1 MSMRFIGRLVL
12 FLTLSLFFVSVSGRN
27 ERPFFF
33 SHLGVEDGLSQVSV
47 LNIFQDSEGYIWFG
61 TRNGANRYDG
71 YEFKIY
77 QNEVNNQAS
86 ISDNY
91 IRSINED
98 SQKNIWVGTSNGMN
112 CIDYKTKKITRFYP
126 QIINPD
132 ISTNAVHRFFKH
144 SDGHLYAFTTRSMLK
159 CSPDKTVEYM
169 PYLTEVESPI
179 YAIVQDEQEDIYIG
193 TEESGLY
200 IFSSDWKLKHH
211 FPADSSSNRETLP
224 TSTITVLLASANNTF
239 IGTDENGVCVYNKE
253 KQSFKRLNTSN
264 SGLNNN
270 SVRTMLPLNKDS
282 ILIGTFRGLNILNT
296 TDMHISPIEMN
307 MDEEGSLS
315 HYSIHSMLIDRD
327 QTLWVGT
334 YSAGVN
340 YHSPFYKPVSFITPE
355 AFTGIIGKGGEDENG
370 KMWFATEGGGLLFY
384 DPLNGKQQLYPIKP
398 LHEGNYEIN
407 IIKSILIKGDSIF
420 CSTHFGSVY
429 LFSIKSK
436 QFRLLYDFKHN
447 DIMTLYLDSR
457 QRLWIPT
464 FTPYQTVLVDG
475 KDYINMFDIN
485 GEKQQLKGI
494 NAINEIEP
502 NVFLLGGY
510 NDSLYLYDMNKQ
522 VMQNISVRLRS
533 KDKNQRLGTIAY
545 ILKDYEDELWIATT
559 KGGLFRL
566 DKNLELVKNY
576 QKEDGL
582 SASYITSISI
592 DRKGDIWV
600 VTGNELYK
608 LNRFYDKF
616 NQVKPVDSPTQEFTL
631 YAGDC
636 ISSDGTLYFPG
647 NRGILSINPQKMTTN
662 PNSPPIYITSL
673 VVNNPGNS
681 SDKNEQ
687 NTILYPSEYE
697 DKITLDADQSSITI
711 RYTAINYV
719 HSEENSYAY
728 MLEGADQSWH
738 QIGNR
743 REAYYSNLRP
753 GKYIFR
759 VKASNN
765 DGVWNP
771 QEATLHITV
780 DPPFYQTWWAYLT
793 YLVIISL
800 IIMRIVQQQHRKHE
814 REREEKYKQ
823 LEQDKMNELHEERMR
838 MFTNFSHELRTPLT
852 LIINP
857 LNDLLQRVTF
867 SPEVKEALQM
877 IKKNTGRMLLLVNNL
892 MDIQRYEA
900 GKSILQKTRFN
911 FSSFI
916 REMYHS
922 FESVAHNRDIRF
934 TLENE
939 LPELYFTCYDEAEIE
954 KVFFNL
960 LSNAFKFTPANGC
973 VTIRI
978 KRISQSQCEMLPMF
992 PEQQAST
999 LIESS
1004 YLLIEIVDTG
1014 KGLNK
1019 EEAEKIFEPFYRAE
1033 EDIHKQVAGTGIG
1046 LSLTRSIVLQHQG
1059 CIWTDSSEEKGTD
1072 FLILLPDTEK
1082 QDIKKEE
1089 ETVNPHS
1096 SEISKKVALL
1106 VEETEAR
1113 NKQTVLLVDDNQEVL
1128 QYLEQQL
1135 QPDYIVMKA
1144 INGKDALEQ
1153 LEGTFPNI
1161 VISDVMMPEM
1171 NGLELCKRIKESQ
1184 DFCHIP
1190 VILLTAKSMVSQ
1202 IEEGLEAG
1210 ADDYIV
1216 KPFQVSLLK
1225 ARIRNLLSL
1234 REKMKI
1240 IYGESLTLRNLGVEE
1255 PEEDNDF
1262 LTQYID
1268 IVKANISNQELDVS
1282 VIYQALGMSRANFYR
1297 KVKAVTGLSPIELIK
1312 NIRLEAGAKL
1322 LKESNMNV
1330 SEIAQHIGFSSRSY
1344 FARSFKAVYG
1354 MSPTEYQEK

>member
-1 MSMRFIGRLVL
+1 MAKIQKQILIYIILLIHCF
-12 FLTLSLFFVSVSGRN
+12 SGYAEN
-27 ERPFFF
+27 ENPFFF
-33 SHLGVEDGLSQVSV
+33 SHLGVEDGLSQVSI
-47 LNIFQDSEGYIWFG
+47 LSIFQDSEGYIWFG

-71 YEFKIY
+71 YEFKVY
-77 QNEVNNQAS
+77 QNEVNNPAS

-91 IRSINED
+91 IRKISED
-98 SQKNIWVGTSNGMN
+98 KDKNIWIGTSNGVN
-112 CIDYKTKKITRFYP
+112 CIDYKTQQISRFYP
-126 QIINPD
+126 QAINPQ
-132 ISTNAVHRFFKH
+132 ITTNAVNNFLRHA
-144 SDGHLYAFTTRSMLK
+144 DGELYAFTTRSILK
-159 CSPDKTVEYM
+159 CNSDKTVEEM
-169 PYLTEVESPI
+169 PYLTEMESPI
-179 YAIVQDEQEDIYIG
+179 HSIAQDNAGDIFIG
-193 TEESGLY
+193 TEDKGLY
-200 IFSSDWKLKHH
+200 IFTSGWKLKKHYL
-211 FPADSSSNRETLP
+211 PDSSNNQQTLP
-224 TSTITVLLASANNTF
+224 ISTISALLPGLGNTVF
-239 IGTDENGVCVYNKE
+239 IGTNENGLCLYNKKE
-253 KQSFKRLNTSN
+253 QTFTRLNTDN

-270 SVRTMLPLNKDS
+270 SVRHLTVLSKDS

-296 TDMHISPIEMN
+296 QNMIITPIN
-307 MDEEGSLS
+307 MDMKAKGALS

-340 YHSPFYKPVSFITPE
+340 YHSPFYRPASFITTNSF
-355 AFTGIIGKGGEDENG
+355 AGIIGQGREDSNG
-370 KMWFATEGGGLLFY
+370 NMWFATEGAGLLY
-384 DPLNGKQQLYPIKP
+384 YNPRTEEQKLYPIKP
-398 LHEGNYEIN
+398 LQAGNYEIN
-407 IIKSILIKGDSIF
+407 ILKSILIQGDSIL

-429 LFSIKSK
+429 LFSIRDK
-436 QFRLLYDFKHN
+436 QYKKIHDYKYN
-447 DIMTLYLDSR
+447 DINTLYINSK

-464 FTPYQTVLVDG
+464 NTPDQTVMADKEKTTSYFNV
-475 KDYINMFDIN
+475 N
-485 GEKQQLKGI
+485 GHKKQFRGMCLIK
-494 NAINEIEP
+494 ELEP
-502 NVFLLGGY
+502 DVFLFGAIS
-510 NDSLYLYDMNKQ
+510 DSVFVYDMNKETTTDLTTLL
-522 VMQNISVRLRS
+522 QNG
-533 KDKNQRLGTIAY
+533 DKRKRLGSISGA
-545 ILKDYEDELWIATT
+545 LKDDNQFIWIATT

-566 DKNLELVKNY
+566 DSNLNLIQNY
-576 QKEDGL
+576 QKENGL
-582 SASYITSISI
+582 SESYINSLSI
-592 DRKGDIWV
+592 DKNGDIWV
-600 VTGNELYK
+600 VTGKELYK
-608 LNRFYDKF
+608 LNRPENKF
-616 NQVKPVDSPTQEFTL
+616 ELVKPVDSPTQEYSL
-631 YAGDC
+631 YANNC
-636 ISSDGTLYFPG
+636 VSNDGTLYFPG
-647 NRGILSINPQKMTTN
+647 NQGILAINPQKVITN
-662 PNSPPIYITSL
+662 PNRPPVYVTSL
-673 VVNNPGNS
+673 LINSQEDPEGLPTYQELLPLQYNNN
-681 SDKNEQ
+681 
-687 NTILYPSEYE
+687 
-697 DKITLDADQSSITI
+697 ITLKASQGNITI
-711 RYTAINYV
+711 RYSALNFI
-719 HSEENSYAY
+719 HSEDNSYAY
-728 MLEGADQSWH
+728 MMEGADHNWH
-738 QIGNR
+738 NIGNR
-743 REAYYSNLRP
+743 REAYYSNLSP
-753 GKYIFR
+753 GKYTFR
-759 VKASNN
+759 VKAANN

-771 QEATLHITV
+771 EEAVLHITV
-780 DPPFYQTWWAYLT
+780 NPPFYKTWWAYSL
-793 YLVIISL
+793 YLCILSL
-800 IIMRIVQQQHRKHE
+800 IITLIIRWQHRKHE
-814 REREEKYKQ
+814 REREEKYRQ
-823 LEQDKMNELHEERMR
+823 LEQERMNELHEERMR

-892 MDIQRYEA
+892 MDIQKYEA

-911 FSSFI
+911 FSAFI
-916 REMYHS
+916 QEMYHS
-922 FESVAHNRDIRF
+922 FESVAHNRNIQF
-934 TLENE
+934 TLKNE
-939 LPELYFTCYDEAEIE
+939 LPEPYFTCYDEAEIE

-960 LSNAFKFTPANGC
+960 LSNAFKFTPANGN
-973 VTIRI
+973 VTLRI
-978 KRISQSQCEMLPMF
+978 KRISQGQCETLPMF
-992 PEQQAST
+992 PEQQSST
-999 LIESS
+999 LIEPS

-1014 KGLNK
+1014 KGFNK
-1019 EEAEKIFEPFYRAE
+1019 KEAEKIFEPFYRAE

-1059 CIWTDSSEEKGTD
+1059 CIWTDSTEEKGTN
-1072 FLILLPDTEK
+1072 FQILLPDTEM

-1089 ETVNPHS
+1089 ETINSHP

-1128 QYLEQQL
+1128 LYLEQQL
-1135 QPDYIVMKA
+1135 QPDYTVMKA

-1153 LEGTFPNI
+1153 LESTFPNI

-1202 IEEGLEAG
+1202 VEEGLEAG

-1225 ARIRNLLSL
+1225 ARVRNLLSL
-1234 REKMKI
+1234 REKMKS

-1255 PEEDNDF
+1255 PDEDNDF

>member
-1 MSMRFIGRLVL
+1 MAKIQKQILIYIILLIHCF
-12 FLTLSLFFVSVSGRN
+12 SGYAEN
-27 ERPFFF
+27 ENPFFF
-33 SHLGVEDGLSQVSV
+33 SHLGVEDGLSQVSI
-47 LNIFQDSEGYIWFG
+47 LSIFQDSEGYIWFG

-71 YEFKIY
+71 YEFKVY
-77 QNEVNNQAS
+77 QNEVNNPAS

-91 IRSINED
+91 IRKISED
-98 SQKNIWVGTSNGMN
+98 KDKNIWIGTSNGVN
-112 CIDYKTKKITRFYP
+112 CIDYKTQQISRFYP
-126 QIINPD
+126 QAINPQ
-132 ISTNAVHRFFKH
+132 ITTNAVNNFLRHA
-144 SDGHLYAFTTRSMLK
+144 DGELYAFTTRSILK
-159 CSPDKTVEYM
+159 CNSDKTVEEM
-169 PYLTEVESPI
+169 PYLTEMESPI
-179 YAIVQDEQEDIYIG
+179 HSIAQDNAGDIFIG
-193 TEESGLY
+193 TEDKGLY
-200 IFSSDWKLKHH
+200 IFTSGWKLKKHYL
-211 FPADSSSNRETLP
+211 PDSSNNQQTLP
-224 TSTITVLLASANNTF
+224 ISTISALLPGLGNTVF
-239 IGTDENGVCVYNKE
+239 IGTNENGLCLYNKKE
-253 KQSFKRLNTSN
+253 QTFTRLNTDN

-270 SVRTMLPLNKDS
+270 SVRHLTVLSKDS

-296 TDMHISPIEMN
+296 QNMIITPIN
-307 MDEEGSLS
+307 MDMKAKGALS

-340 YHSPFYKPVSFITPE
+340 YHSPFYRPASFITTNSF
-355 AFTGIIGKGGEDENG
+355 AGIIGQGREDSNG
-370 KMWFATEGGGLLFY
+370 NMWFATEGAGLLY
-384 DPLNGKQQLYPIKP
+384 YNPRTEEQKLYPIKP
-398 LHEGNYEIN
+398 LQAGNYEIN
-407 IIKSILIKGDSIF
+407 ILKSILIQGDSIL

-429 LFSIKSK
+429 LFSIRDK
-436 QFRLLYDFKHN
+436 QYKKIHDYKYN
-447 DIMTLYLDSR
+447 DINTLYIDSK

-464 FTPYQTVLVDG
+464 NTPDQTVMADKEKTTSYFNV
-475 KDYINMFDIN
+475 N
-485 GEKQQLKGI
+485 GHKKQFRGMCLIK
-494 NAINEIEP
+494 ELEP
-502 NVFLLGGY
+502 DVFLFGAIS
-510 NDSLYLYDMNKQ
+510 DSVFVYDMNKETTTDLTTLL
-522 VMQNISVRLRS
+522 QNG
-533 KDKNQRLGTIAY
+533 DKRKRLGSISGA
-545 ILKDYEDELWIATT
+545 LKDDNQFIWIATT

-566 DKNLELVKNY
+566 DSNLNLIQNY
-576 QKEDGL
+576 QKENGL
-582 SASYITSISI
+582 SESYINSLSI
-592 DRKGDIWV
+592 DKNGDIWV
-600 VTGNELYK
+600 VTGKELYK
-608 LNRFYDKF
+608 LNRPENKF
-616 NQVKPVDSPTQEFTL
+616 ELVKPVDSPTQEYSL
-631 YAGDC
+631 YANNC
-636 ISSDGTLYFPG
+636 VSNDGTLYFPG
-647 NRGILSINPQKMTTN
+647 NQGILAINPQKVITN
-662 PNSPPIYITSL
+662 PNRPPVYVTSL
-673 VVNNPGNS
+673 LINSQEDPEGLPTYQELLPLQYNNN
-681 SDKNEQ
+681 
-687 NTILYPSEYE
+687 
-697 DKITLDADQSSITI
+697 ITLKASQGNITI
-711 RYTAINYV
+711 RYSALNFI
-719 HSEENSYAY
+719 HSEDNSYAY
-728 MLEGADQSWH
+728 MMEGADHNWH
-738 QIGNR
+738 NIGNR
-743 REAYYSNLRP
+743 REAYYSNLSP
-753 GKYIFR
+753 GKYTFR
-759 VKASNN
+759 VKAANN

-771 QEATLHITV
+771 EEAVLHITV
-780 DPPFYQTWWAYLT
+780 NPPFYKTWWAYSL
-793 YLVIISL
+793 YLCILSL
-800 IIMRIVQQQHRKHE
+800 IITLIIRWQHRKHE
-814 REREEKYKQ
+814 REREEKYRQ
-823 LEQDKMNELHEERMR
+823 LEQERMNELHEERMR

-892 MDIQRYEA
+892 MDIQKYEA

-911 FSSFI
+911 FSAFI
-916 REMYHS
+916 QEMYHS
-922 FESVAHNRDIRF
+922 FESVAHNRNIQF
-934 TLENE
+934 TLKNE
-939 LPELYFTCYDEAEIE
+939 LPEPYFTCYDEAEIE

-960 LSNAFKFTPANGC
+960 LSNAFKFTPANGN
-973 VTIRI
+973 VTLRI
-978 KRISQSQCEMLPMF
+978 KRISQGQCETLPMF
-992 PEQQAST
+992 PEQQSST
-999 LIESS
+999 LIEPS

-1014 KGLNK
+1014 KGFNK
-1019 EEAEKIFEPFYRAE
+1019 KEAEKIFEPFYRAE

-1059 CIWTDSSEEKGTD
+1059 CIWTDSTEEKGTN
-1072 FLILLPDTEK
+1072 FQILLPDTEM

-1089 ETVNPHS
+1089 ETINSHP

-1128 QYLEQQL
+1128 LYLEQQL
-1135 QPDYIVMKA
+1135 QPDYTVMKA

-1153 LEGTFPNI
+1153 LESTFPNI

-1202 IEEGLEAG
+1202 VEEGLEAG

-1225 ARIRNLLSL
+1225 ARVRNLLSL
-1234 REKMKI
+1234 REKMKS

-1255 PEEDNDF
+1255 PDEDNDF

>member
-1 MSMRFIGRLVL
+1 MGVIYRLM
-12 FLTLSLFFVSVSGRN
+12 LTLILSLHLITIYAEN
-27 ERPFFF
+27 ENPFFF
-33 SHLGVEDGLSQVSV
+33 SHLGVEDGLSQVSI
-47 LNIFQDSEGYIWFG
+47 LSIFQDSEGYIWFG

-71 YEFKIY
+71 YEFKVY
-77 QNEVNNQAS
+77 QNEVNNPAS

-91 IRSINED
+91 IRKISED
-98 SQKNIWVGTSNGMN
+98 KNKNIWIGTSNGVN
-112 CIDYKTKKITRFYP
+112 CIDYKTQQISRFYP
-126 QIINPD
+126 QAINPQ
-132 ISTNAVHRFFKH
+132 ITTNAVNNFLRHA
-144 SDGHLYAFTTRSMLK
+144 DGELYAFTTRSILK
-159 CSPDKTVEYM
+159 CNSDKTVEEM
-169 PYLTEVESPI
+169 PYLTKMESPI
-179 YAIVQDEQEDIYIG
+179 HSIAQDNAGDIFIG
-193 TEESGLY
+193 TEDKGLY
-200 IFSSDWKLKHH
+200 IFTSGWKLKKHYL
-211 FPADSSSNRETLP
+211 PDSSNNQQTLP
-224 TSTITVLLASANNTF
+224 ISTISALLPGPGNTVF
-239 IGTDENGVCVYNKE
+239 IGTNENGLCLYNKKE
-253 KQSFKRLNTSN
+253 QTFTRLNTDN

-270 SVRTMLPLNKDS
+270 SVRHLTVLSKDS

-296 TDMHISPIEMN
+296 QNMIITPIN
-307 MDEEGSLS
+307 MDMKAKGALS

-340 YHSPFYKPVSFITPE
+340 YHSPFYRPASFITTNSF
-355 AFTGIIGKGGEDENG
+355 AGIIGQGREDSNG
-370 KMWFATEGGGLLFY
+370 NMWFATEGAGLLY
-384 DPLNGKQQLYPIKP
+384 YNPRTEEQKLYPIKP
-398 LHEGNYEIN
+398 LQAGNYEIN
-407 IIKSILIKGDSIF
+407 ILKSILIQGDSIL

-429 LFSIKSK
+429 LFSIRDK
-436 QFRLLYDFKHN
+436 QYKKIHDYKYN
-447 DIMTLYLDSR
+447 DINTLYIDSK

-464 FTPYQTVLVDG
+464 NTPDQTVMADKEKTTSYFNV
-475 KDYINMFDIN
+475 N
-485 GEKQQLKGI
+485 GHKKQFRGMCLIK
-494 NAINEIEP
+494 ELEP
-502 NVFLLGGY
+502 DVFLFGAIS
-510 NDSLYLYDMNKQ
+510 DSVFVYDMNKETATDLTSLL
-522 VMQNISVRLRS
+522 QNG
-533 KDKNQRLGTIAY
+533 DKRKRLGSISGA
-545 ILKDYEDELWIATT
+545 LKDDNQFIWIATT

-566 DKNLELVKNY
+566 DSNLNLIQNY
-576 QKEDGL
+576 QKENGL
-582 SASYITSISI
+582 SESYINSLSI
-592 DRKGDIWV
+592 DKNGDIWV
-600 VTGNELYK
+600 VTGKELYK
-608 LNRFYDKF
+608 LNRPENKF
-616 NQVKPVDSPTQEFTL
+616 ELVKPVDSPTQEYSL
-631 YAGDC
+631 YANNC
-636 ISSDGTLYFPG
+636 VSNDGTLYFPG
-647 NRGILSINPQKMTTN
+647 NQGILAINPQKVLTN
-662 PNSPPIYITSL
+662 PNRPPVYVTSL
-673 VVNNPGNS
+673 LINSQEDPEGLPTYQELLPLQYNNN
-681 SDKNEQ
+681 
-687 NTILYPSEYE
+687 
-697 DKITLDADQSSITI
+697 ITLKASQGNITI
-711 RYTAINYV
+711 RYSALNFI
-719 HSEENSYAY
+719 HSEDNSYAY
-728 MLEGADQSWH
+728 MMEGADHNWH
-738 QIGNR
+738 NIGNR
-743 REAYYSNLRP
+743 REAYYSNLSP
-753 GKYIFR
+753 GKYTFR
-759 VKASNN
+759 VKAANN

-771 QEATLHITV
+771 EEAVLHITV
-780 DPPFYQTWWAYLT
+780 NPPFYKTWWAYSL
-793 YLVIISL
+793 YLCILSL
-800 IIMRIVQQQHRKHE
+800 IITLIIRWQHRKHE
-814 REREEKYKQ
+814 REREEKYRQ
-823 LEQDKMNELHEERMR
+823 LEQERMNELHEERMR

-892 MDIQRYEA
+892 MDIQKYEA

-911 FSSFI
+911 FSAFI
-916 REMYHS
+916 QEMYHS
-922 FESVAHNRDIRF
+922 FESVAHNRNIQF
-934 TLENE
+934 TLKNE
-939 LPELYFTCYDEAEIE
+939 LPEPYFTCYDEAEIE

-960 LSNAFKFTPANGC
+960 LSNAFKFTPANGN
-973 VTIRI
+973 VTLRI
-978 KRISQSQCEMLPMF
+978 KRISQGQCETLPMF
-992 PEQQAST
+992 PEQQSST
-999 LIESS
+999 LIEPS

-1014 KGLNK
+1014 KGFNK
-1019 EEAEKIFEPFYRAE
+1019 KEAEKIFEPFYRAE

-1059 CIWTDSSEEKGTD
+1059 CIWTDSTEEKGTN
-1072 FLILLPDTEK
+1072 FQILLPDTEM

-1089 ETVNPHS
+1089 KTINSHP

-1128 QYLEQQL
+1128 LYLEQQL
-1135 QPDYIVMKA
+1135 QPDYTVMKA

-1153 LEGTFPNI
+1153 LESTFPNI

-1202 IEEGLEAG
+1202 VEEGLEAG

-1225 ARIRNLLSL
+1225 ARVRNLLSL
-1234 REKMKI
+1234 REKMKS

-1255 PEEDNDF
+1255 PDEDNDF

-1322 LKESNMNV
+1322 LKESNMNI

>member
-1 MSMRFIGRLVL
+1 MAKIQKQILIYIILLIHCF
-12 FLTLSLFFVSVSGRN
+12 SGYAEN
-27 ERPFFF
+27 ENPFFF
-33 SHLGVEDGLSQVSV
+33 SHLGVEDGLSQISI
-47 LNIFQDSEGYIWFG
+47 LSIFQDSEGYIWFG

-71 YEFKIY
+71 YEFKVY
-77 QNEVNNQAS
+77 QNEVNNPAS

-91 IRSINED
+91 IRKISED
-98 SQKNIWVGTSNGMN
+98 KNKNIWIGTSNGVN
-112 CIDYKTKKITRFYP
+112 CIDYKTQQISRFYP
-126 QIINPD
+126 QAINPQ
-132 ISTNAVHRFFKH
+132 ITTNAVNNFLRHA
-144 SDGHLYAFTTRSMLK
+144 DGELYAFTTRSILK
-159 CSPDKTVEYM
+159 CNSDKTVEEM
-169 PYLTEVESPI
+169 PYLTEMESPI
-179 YAIVQDEQEDIYIG
+179 HSIAQDNAGDIFIG
-193 TEESGLY
+193 TEDKGLY
-200 IFSSDWKLKHH
+200 IFTSGWKLKKHYL
-211 FPADSSSNRETLP
+211 PDSSNNQQTLP
-224 TSTITVLLASANNTF
+224 ISTISALLPGPGNTVF
-239 IGTDENGVCVYNKE
+239 IGTNENGLCLYNKKE
-253 KQSFKRLNTSN
+253 QTFTRLNTDN

-270 SVRTMLPLNKDS
+270 SVRHLTVLSKDS

-296 TDMHISPIEMN
+296 QNMIITPIN
-307 MDEEGSLS
+307 MDMKAKGALS

-340 YHSPFYKPVSFITPE
+340 YHSPFYRPASFITTNSF
-355 AFTGIIGKGGEDENG
+355 AGIIGQGREDSNG
-370 KMWFATEGGGLLFY
+370 NMWFATEGAGLLY
-384 DPLNGKQQLYPIKP
+384 YNPRTEEQKLYPIKP
-398 LHEGNYEIN
+398 LQAGNYEIN
-407 IIKSILIKGDSIF
+407 ILKSILIQGDSIL

-429 LFSIKSK
+429 LFSIRDK
-436 QFRLLYDFKHN
+436 QYKKIHDYKYN
-447 DIMTLYLDSR
+447 DINTLYIDSK

-464 FTPYQTVLVDG
+464 NTPDQTVMADKEKTTSYFNV
-475 KDYINMFDIN
+475 N
-485 GEKQQLKGI
+485 GHKKQFRGMCLIK
-494 NAINEIEP
+494 ELEP
-502 NVFLLGGY
+502 DVFLFGAIS
-510 NDSLYLYDMNKQ
+510 DSVFVYDMNKETTTDLTTLL
-522 VMQNISVRLRS
+522 QNG
-533 KDKNQRLGTIAY
+533 DKRKRLGSISGA
-545 ILKDYEDELWIATT
+545 LKDDNQFIWIATT

-566 DKNLELVKNY
+566 DSNLNLIQNY
-576 QKEDGL
+576 QKENGL
-582 SASYITSISI
+582 SESHINSLSI
-592 DRKGDIWV
+592 DKNGDIWV
-600 VTGNELYK
+600 VTGKELYK
-608 LNRFYDKF
+608 LNRPENKF
-616 NQVKPVDSPTQEFTL
+616 ELVKPVDSPTQEYSL
-631 YAGDC
+631 YANNC
-636 ISSDGTLYFPG
+636 VSNDGTLYFPG
-647 NRGILSINPQKMTTN
+647 NQGILAINPQKVITN
-662 PNSPPIYITSL
+662 PNRPPVYVTSL
-673 VVNNPGNS
+673 LINSQEDPEGLPTYQELLPLQYNNN
-681 SDKNEQ
+681 
-687 NTILYPSEYE
+687 
-697 DKITLDADQSSITI
+697 ITLKASQGNITI
-711 RYTAINYV
+711 RYSALNFI
-719 HSEENSYAY
+719 HSEDNSYAY
-728 MLEGADQSWH
+728 MMEGADHNWH
-738 QIGNR
+738 NIGNR
-743 REAYYSNLRP
+743 REAYYSNLSP
-753 GKYIFR
+753 GKYTFH
-759 VKASNN
+759 VKAANN

-771 QEATLHITV
+771 EEAVLHITV
-780 DPPFYQTWWAYLT
+780 NPPFYKTWWAYSL
-793 YLVIISL
+793 YLCILSL
-800 IIMRIVQQQHRKHE
+800 IITLIIRWQHRKHE
-814 REREEKYKQ
+814 REREEKYRQ
-823 LEQDKMNELHEERMR
+823 LEQERMNELHEERMR

-892 MDIQRYEA
+892 MDIQKYEA

-911 FSSFI
+911 FSAFI
-916 REMYHS
+916 QEMYHS
-922 FESVAHNRDIRF
+922 FESVAHNRNIQF
-934 TLENE
+934 TLKNE
-939 LPELYFTCYDEAEIE
+939 LPEPYFTCYDEAEIE

-960 LSNAFKFTPANGC
+960 LSNAFKFTPANGN
-973 VTIRI
+973 VTLRI
-978 KRISQSQCEMLPMF
+978 KRISQGQCETLPMF
-992 PEQQAST
+992 PEQQSST
-999 LIESS
+999 LIEPS

-1014 KGLNK
+1014 KGFNK
-1019 EEAEKIFEPFYRAE
+1019 KEAEKIFEPFYRAE

-1059 CIWTDSSEEKGTD
+1059 CIWTDSTEEKGTN
-1072 FLILLPDTEK
+1072 FQILLPDTEM

-1089 ETVNPHS
+1089 ETINSHP

-1128 QYLEQQL
+1128 LYLEQQL
-1135 QPDYIVMKA
+1135 QPDYTVMKA

-1153 LEGTFPNI
+1153 LESTFPNI

-1202 IEEGLEAG
+1202 VEEGLEAG

-1225 ARIRNLLSL
+1225 ARVRNLLSL
-1234 REKMKI
+1234 REKMKS

-1255 PEEDNDF
+1255 PDEDNDF

-1322 LKESNMNV
+1322 LKESNMNI